1 MDGILS
7 FRRALPADKA
17 AVEALCAKIWE
28 GDDYVPRCFDDWA
41 ADTAGE
47 LTLCFAGERL
57 AGLSKL
63 SWQGPGEAW
72 LEGLRKDPDVPV
84 KGVGKA
90 LCQRYLRRLAETEGL
105 KSVRFSTYFQNH
117 ASIRLN
123 EALGFRVVATAS
135 LKVLEG
141 EALAR
146 RRAEPSDP
154 DPRLSVLRDPEAV
167 LAFVRASGWFGP
179 FIHQSWHSY
188 PWAEAFFTERYV
200 APGHCLGLV
209 EGGRIRALAAFLVQP
224 IKDVGTL
231 PFFDAEDEASAGTLL
246 AEVERRLA
254 RQGVPEAGILI
265 PPGGARAKTLV
276 QSLGWQ
282 SMEREDDYLVY
293 ELPLACLAGYRSGT
307 NSPT

>member
-1 MDGILS
+1 MDDALS

-47 LTLCFAGERL
+47 LTLCFAGDRL

-90 LCQRYLRRLAETEGL
+90 LCQRYLQRLAETEGL
-105 KSVRFSTYFQNH
+105 RSVRFSTYFQNH

-123 EALGFRVVATAS
+123 EALGFRRVATAS

-146 RRAEPSDP
+146 RRTEPSN
-154 DPRLSVLRDPEAV
+154 PRLSILRDPEAV

-179 FIHQSWHSY
+179 FIHQAWHSY
-188 PWAEAFFTERYV
+188 PWSEAFFTERYV
-200 APGHCLGLV
+200 APGRCLGLV
-209 EGGRIRALAAFLVQP
+209 EDGRIKALAAFLVQP
-224 IKDVGTL
+224 LKDEGSV
-231 PFFDAEDEASAGTLL
+231 PFFDAEDAASASTLL

-254 RQGVPEAGILI
+254 AQNAREGGLFI
-265 PPGGARAKTLV
+265 PPGGARTKALV
-276 QSLGWQ
+276 EPLGWH
-282 SMEREDDYLVY
+282 SFEREDDYLVY
-293 ELPLACLAGYRSGT
+293 ELPLARLADYRSGSI
-307 NSPT
+307 SPT